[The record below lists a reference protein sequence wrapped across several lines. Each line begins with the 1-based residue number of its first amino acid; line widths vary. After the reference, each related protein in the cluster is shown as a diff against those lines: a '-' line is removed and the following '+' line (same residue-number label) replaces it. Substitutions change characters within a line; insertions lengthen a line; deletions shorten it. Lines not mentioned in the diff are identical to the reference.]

1 MFLSFPN
8 VPEPIKF
15 DNGRLCVDEPGL
27 YCLVECMDDPFG
39 TLTDVNL
46 IVERRTKTVSI
57 DVPGSGPL
65 KRITDKCLYLV
76 SVDSIYGP
84 MAGIPN
90 VGGDDKEFIL
100 IRPFETWSEGFSS
113 FLNGGL

>member
-1 MFLSFPN
+1 
-8 VPEPIKF
+8 
-15 DNGRLCVDEPGL
+15 
-27 YCLVECMDDPFG
+27 MDDPLG
-39 TLTDVNL
+39 ALTDVNL
-46 IVERRTKTVSI
+46 IAERRSKAVSV
-57 DVPGSGPL
+57 DMPHWGL
-65 KRITDKCLYLV
+65 RQHITDKFLYLV

-90 VGGDDKEFIL
+90 VGGDPKEFIL